1 MKRIICKASIVVPLA
16 MIFYSFIEPFA
27 FCVPEIGLYMETWS
41 SRVLIVMVTVVW
53 LCCSPFRRGTCNGTI
68 TELLFNIVPVEFVLM
83 LVFVQWHFV
92 ISLLITLILVGG
104 EIALFR
110 ALRKDERKHKF
121 SRKRHRRYQFVFRRC
136 SVLGVAVLCTIPCLF
151 SIFVYG
157 FESPTYKATEELWN
171 QLFSETETVEEMY
184 ESDNMYEKNSEL
196 WGYLQEKNWNR
207 LSIQERITV
216 TQELVDFESDVLGI
230 PTIPVTSAM
239 IGTATLGAYDNESNQ
254 IWINTEHLAYSSV
267 NECIQT
273 ICHEVYHSFQYYLV
287 TTLDWNNPAL
297 QTAYFDELHS
307 WLLNQGDYKSA
318 WIYGFDEYENQPLEV
333 AAREYAKDETL
344 VILNYVRGANSS
356 STRKE

>member
-1 MKRIICKASIVVPLA
+1 MKRIIYKSSIIIPLA
-16 MIFYSFIEPFA
+16 MIFSSFIEPFA
-27 FCVPEIGLYMETWS
+27 FCVPEIDLYMETWS

-68 TELLFNIVPVEFVLM
+68 TELLFNVVPVEFVLM
-83 LVFVQWHFV
+83 LVFAQWHFV
-92 ISLLITLILVGG
+92 ISLLITLILVVG

-136 SVLGVAVLCTIPCLF
+136 SVLGVAVLCAIPCLL

-171 QLFSETETVEEMY
+171 QLFSETEAVIEADK
-184 ESDNMYEKNSEL
+184 SDNLYEKNAEL
-196 WGYLQEKNWNR
+196 WSYLREQNWNR

-216 TQELVDFESDVLGI
+216 IQELVDFESDVLGI

-254 IWINTEHLAYSSV
+254 MWINTEHLANSSV
-267 NECIQT
+267 QAVINT
-273 ICHEVYHSFQYYLV
+273 LCHEVHHSYVDYLV
-287 TTLDWNNPAL
+287 NTLDWDNPAMNS
-297 QTAYFDELHS
+297 AYFAELRELMDS
-307 WLLNQGDYKSA
+307 QENYKSA
-318 WIYGFDEYENQPLEV
+318 WSYSFDAYENQPLEV
-333 AAREYAKDETL
+333 AAREYASEETSR
-344 VILNYVRGANSS
+344 IITYVD
-356 STRKE
+356 